1 MELHVRGALLVAGTH
16 SDVGKTAITAGLCR
30 WLAREGVRVAPFK
43 AQNMALNSMV
53 TAEGA
58 EIGRAQAMQAAAA
71 RIAPTH
77 LMNPVL
83 LKPASDQRSQVIV
96 LGQPWRDA
104 DARTYQ
110 QLKGELLDV
119 VLDSLATLRTSYD
132 VVICEGAGSP
142 AEINLRAGDITNMG
156 LARAAD
162 LPVLLV
168 GDIDRG
174 GVFASLLGTLAVLD
188 PADQRHIAGY
198 VINKFR
204 GDQSILK
211 PGLDWLSELTGR
223 PCAGVLPWL
232 PGAWPDGEDSMRLE
246 QGQPWA
252 MHDAADQ
259 ALRVAVIHFPR
270 LSNYTD
276 VDPLACEPGVLVRL
290 AKQPG
295 DIADADLVI
304 LPGTRAT
311 VHDLQWMRDRG
322 LAEAVGRH
330 AAQGRPVLGICGGY
344 QMLGRRIADGVE
356 NDIAEAPGLGLLP
369 VTTRFTRAKTLR
381 QSRGA
386 VHGIPVHGYEI
397 RHGQVQADG
406 EPLIIAADGS
416 GEGCVAGPVSGTSW
430 HGIFENDAF
439 RRAFLTQ
446 VASQAGRRW
455 APGEVCFAQVR
466 DDWLDALGDLV
477 ADGLDTTLVRQ
488 LISDG
493 VPDGL
498 PSLQVSRVGRAAS
511 GPDPRVSR

>member
-1 MELHVRGALLVAGTH
+1 MVVRGALLVAGTH

-53 TAEGA
+53 TAEGG

-83 LKPASDQRSQVIV
+83 LKPASDRRSHVIV

-104 DARTYQ
+104 DARSYQ

-119 VLDSLATLRTSYD
+119 VLDSLATLRASYD

-156 LARAAD
+156 LARAAE

-174 GVFASLLGTLAVLD
+174 GVFASLLGTLALLD
-188 PADQRHIAGY
+188 PADQRHIAAY

-204 GDQSILK
+204 GDRSILQ
-211 PGLDWLSELTGR
+211 PGLDQLSELTGR
-223 PCAGVLPWL
+223 PCAGVLSWL

-246 QGQPWA
+246 QSQPWVMRGA
-252 MHDAADQ
+252 EDQ

-276 VDPLACEPGVLVRL
+276 LDPLACEPGVLVRL
-290 AKQPG
+290 ARQP
-295 DIADADLVI
+295 DDLADADLVI

-322 LAEAVGRH
+322 LAEAIRRH
-330 AAQGRPVLGICGGY
+330 AARRLPVLGICGGY

-356 NDIAEAPGLGLLP
+356 NDLAEAPGLDLLP
-369 VTTRFTRAKTLR
+369 VTTQFTREKTLR
-381 QSRGA
+381 QALGSVRGM
-386 VHGIPVHGYEI
+386 PVHGYEI
-397 RHGQVQADG
+397 HHGQVRAAG
-406 EPLIIAADGS
+406 GGPLIIAQDGS
-416 GEGCVAGPVSGTSW
+416 EEGCVAGPVSGTSW

-439 RRAFLTQ
+439 RRDFLTQ
-446 VASQAGRRW
+446 VARQAGRRW
-455 APGEVCFAQVR
+455 TPAQVCFAQVR
-466 DDWLDALGDLV
+466 EDWLDALGDLV
-477 ADGLDTTLVRQ
+477 ADGLDTTLVRR
-488 LISDG
+488 LIGYGVDG
-493 VPDGL
+493 IPAGL
-498 PSLQVSRVGRAAS
+498 PSLRVTGKLAAAS
-511 GPDPRVSR
+511 G

>member
-1 MELHVRGALLVAGTH
+1 VRGALLVAGTH

-53 TAEGA
+53 TAEGG

-83 LKPASDQRSQVIV
+83 LKPGSDQRSHVIV

-110 QLKGELLDV
+110 QLKLELLDV
-119 VLDSLATLRTSYD
+119 VLDSLATLRASYD

-156 LARAAD
+156 LARAAE

-174 GVFASLLGTLAVLD
+174 GVFASLLGTLALLE
-188 PADQRHIAGY
+188 PTDQRHIAGY

-204 GDQSILK
+204 GDRGILQ

-223 PCAGVLPWL
+223 PFAGVLSWL

-246 QGQPWA
+246 QSQPWA
-252 MHDAADQ
+252 MAEAADH
-259 ALRVAVIHFPR
+259 ALRVAVIGFPR

-290 AKQPG
+290 ATRP
-295 DIADADLVI
+295 DDLADADLVI

-311 VHDLQWMRDRG
+311 VHDLQWLRDRG

-330 AAQGRPVLGICGGY
+330 AAQGRPVIGICGGY
-344 QMLGRRIADGVE
+344 QMLGHRITDGVE
-356 NDIAEAPGLGLLP
+356 DAIAEAPGLGLLP

-381 QSRGA
+381 QSRGS
-386 VHGIPVHGYEI
+386 VRGMPVHGYEI
-397 RHGQVQADG
+397 RHGQVHADDG
-406 EPLIIAADGS
+406 EPLITAEDGS
-416 GEGCVAGPVSGTSW
+416 AEGCVAGPVSGTSW

-446 VASQAGRRW
+446 VAGQTGRRW
-455 APGEVCFAQVR
+455 APGQVCYAQVR
-466 DDWLDALGDLV
+466 DNWLDALGDLV
-477 ADGLDTTLVRQ
+477 ADGLDTALVRR
-488 LISDG
+488 LITDG

-498 PSLQVSRVGRAAS
+498 PSLQVSRAVAG
-511 GPDPRVSR
+511 DEVSR

>member
-1 MELHVRGALLVAGTH
+1 MSIHVSGALLVAGTH

-83 LKPASDQRSQVIV
+83 LKPASDRRSQVIV

-110 QLKGELLDV
+110 QLKAELLDV
-119 VLDSLATLRTSYD
+119 VLDSLATLRASYD

-162 LPVLLV
+162 LPVLIV

-174 GVFASLLGTLAVLD
+174 GVFASLLGTLALLD

-198 VINKFR
+198 LINKFR
-204 GDQSILK
+204 GDHSILK

-246 QGQPWA
+246 QSQPWVMRDA
-252 MHDAADQ
+252 VAADQ
-259 ALRVAVIHFPR
+259 TLRIAVIHFPR

-276 VDPLACEPGVLVRL
+276 IDPVACEPGVLVRL
-290 AKQPG
+290 AKQPD

-322 LAEAVGRH
+322 LAEAVSRR
-330 AAQGRPVLGICGGY
+330 ASQGLPVIGLCGGY
-344 QMLGRRIADGVE
+344 QMLGGRIADGVE
-356 NDIAEAPGLGLLP
+356 NEIAEVPGLGLLP
-369 VTTRFTRAKTLR
+369 VTTQFTQGKTLR
-381 QSRGA
+381 LSRGT
-386 VHGIPVHGYEI
+386 VRGMPVHGYEI
-397 RHGQVQADG
+397 HHGQAQADG
-406 EPLIIAADGS
+406 GAPLIITEDGAE
-416 GEGCVAGPVSGTSW
+416 EGCVAGSVSGTSW

-446 VASQAGRRW
+446 VASQSGRRW
-455 APGEVCFAQVR
+455 TPAEVCFEQVR
-466 DDWLDALGDLV
+466 ENWLDALGDLV
-477 ADGLDTTLVRQ
+477 ADGLDTALVRR

-493 VPDGL
+493 VPDDL
-498 PSLQVSRVGRAAS
+498 PTL
-511 GPDPRVSR
+511 RVSR

>member
-1 MELHVRGALLVAGTH
+1 MRGALLVAGTH

-53 TAEGA
+53 TAGGA

-71 RIAPTH
+71 RVAPTS

-96 LGQPWRDA
+96 LGKPWRDA

-110 QLKGELLDV
+110 QLKLELLDV
-119 VLDSLATLRTSYD
+119 VLDSLATLRASYD
-132 VVICEGAGSP
+132 VVICEGAGNP
-142 AEINLRAGDITNMG
+142 AEVNLRAGDITNMG

-162 LPVLLV
+162 LPVLIV

-204 GDQSILK
+204 GDRSILK

-232 PGAWPDGEDSMRLE
+232 PGAWPDGEDSMRLD
-246 QGQPWA
+246 QSQPWTGR
-252 MHDAADQ
+252 DAAGQ

-290 AKQPG
+290 AKQPD

-311 VHDLQWMRDRG
+311 VHDLQWLRDRG
-322 LAEAVGRH
+322 LAQAVCRR
-330 AAQGRPVLGICGGY
+330 ATQGLPVIGICGGY
-344 QMLGRRIADGVE
+344 QMLGSRITDGVE
-356 NDIAEAPGLGLLP
+356 NKIAEVPGLGLLP
-369 VTTRFTRAKTLR
+369 VTTQFTRSKTLR
-381 QSRGA
+381 QSSGSRPGSSIRA
-386 VHGIPVHGYEI
+386 CRTENAWPAQQHCPYPRQSARVHH
-397 RHGQVQADG
+397 
-406 EPLIIAADGS
+406 
-416 GEGCVAGPVSGTSW
+416 GTS
-430 HGIFENDAF
+430 
-439 RRAFLTQ
+439 R
-446 VASQAGRRW
+446 
-455 APGEVCFAQVR
+455 P
-466 DDWLDALGDLV
+466 
-477 ADGLDTTLVRQ
+477 
-488 LISDG
+488 
-493 VPDGL
+493 L
-498 PSLQVSRVGRAAS
+498 PSLPSLREHASPRNTPNAPRTERPDRGPQPQPAATS
-511 GPDPRVSR
+511 ESLRKHRPCHWLQASPCARLRRWNPGIPCTSA

>member
-1 MELHVRGALLVAGTH
+1 VKGALLVAGTH
-16 SDVGKTAITAGLCR
+16 SDAGKTAITAGLCR
-30 WLAREGVRVAPFK
+30 WLARAGVRVAPFK

-83 LKPASDQRSQVIV
+83 LKPGSDQRSHVIV

-110 QLKGELLDV
+110 QLKPELLEV
-119 VLDSLATLRTSYD
+119 VLDSLATLRASYD

-162 LPVLLV
+162 LPVLVV

-174 GVFASLLGTLAVLD
+174 GVFASLLGTLALLE

-204 GDQSILK
+204 GDRGILQ

-232 PGAWPDGEDSMRLE
+232 PGAWPDGEDSVRLE

-252 MHDAADQ
+252 MAEAADQ
-259 ALRVAVIHFPR
+259 ALRVAVIGLPR

-290 AKQPG
+290 ATRP
-295 DIADADLVI
+295 DDLADADLVV

-311 VHDLQWMRDRG
+311 VHDLQWLRDRG
-322 LAEAVGRH
+322 LAEAIRRH
-330 AAQGRPVLGICGGY
+330 AAQGRPVIGLCGGY
-344 QMLGRRIADGVE
+344 QMLGRHITDGVE

-381 QSRGA
+381 QSRGR
-386 VHGIPVHGYEI
+386 VRGMPVHGYEI
-397 RHGQVQADG
+397 RHGQVRADDG
-406 EPLIIAADGS
+406 EPLIITEDGS
-416 GEGCVAGPVSGTSW
+416 AEGCVAGPVSGTSW

-439 RRAFLTQ
+439 RRAYLTQ
-446 VASQAGRRW
+446 VAGQTGRRW
-455 APGEVCFAQVR
+455 APGEVCYAQVR

-477 ADGLDTTLVRQ
+477 AGGLDADLVWR

-498 PSLQVSRVGRAAS
+498 PSLQVSRAAAGHAGVGR
-511 GPDPRVSR
+511 

>member
-1 MELHVRGALLVAGTH
+1 
-16 SDVGKTAITAGLCR
+16 VGKTAITAGLCR
-30 WLAREGVRVAPFK
+30 WLARAGVRVAPFK

-83 LKPASDQRSQVIV
+83 LKPGIDQRCHVIV

-110 QLKGELLDV
+110 HLKPELLEV
-119 VLDSLATLRTSYD
+119 VLDSLASLRASYD

-162 LPVLLV
+162 LPVLIV

-174 GVFASLLGTLAVLD
+174 GVFASLLGTLALLD
-188 PADQRHIAGY
+188 PADQRHVAGY

-204 GDQSILK
+204 GDRGILQ

-223 PCAGVLPWL
+223 PCAGVLSWL
-232 PGAWPDGEDSMRLE
+232 PGAWPDGEDSVRLE

-252 MHDAADQ
+252 MAEAADQ
-259 ALRVAVIHFPR
+259 ALRVAVIGLPR

-276 VDPLACEPGVLVRL
+276 IDPLACEPGVLVRL
-290 AKQPG
+290 ATRP
-295 DIADADLVI
+295 DDLADADLVV

-311 VHDLQWMRDRG
+311 VHDLQWLRDRG
-322 LAEAVGRH
+322 LAEAIRRH
-330 AAQGRPVLGICGGY
+330 AAQGRPVIGICGGY
-344 QMLGRRIADGVE
+344 QMLGRRITDGVE
-356 NDIAEAPGLGLLP
+356 NSIAEAPGLDLLP
-369 VTTRFTRAKTLR
+369 VTTRFTQAKMLR
-381 QSRGA
+381 QSRGRVRA
-386 VHGIPVHGYEI
+386 MPVHGYEI
-397 RHGQVQADG
+397 RHGQVLADDG
-406 EPLIIAADGS
+406 EPLITAEDGS
-416 GEGCVAGPVSGTSW
+416 AEGCVAGPVSGTSW

-455 APGEVCFAQVR
+455 APGEVCYAQVR

-477 ADGLDTTLVRQ
+477 AEGLDTTLVRR
-488 LISDG
+488 LITDG
-493 VPDGL
+493 VPDRL
-498 PSLQVSRVGRAAS
+498 PSLQVSRVA
-511 GPDPRVSR
+511 P

>member
-1 MELHVRGALLVAGTH
+1 MRGALLVAGTH

-71 RIAPTH
+71 RIAPTA

-83 LKPASDQRSQVIV
+83 LKPASDQRSHVIV

-104 DARTYQ
+104 DARTYA
-110 QLKGELLDV
+110 QLKTELLDV
-119 VLDSLATLRTSYD
+119 VLDSLATLRASYE

-188 PADQRHIAGY
+188 PADQRHIAAY

-204 GDQSILK
+204 GDHSILK
-211 PGLDWLSELTGR
+211 PGLDWLAELTGR

-246 QGQPWA
+246 QSQPWA
-252 MHDAADQ
+252 MGDAADQ

-290 AKQPG
+290 AQQPD

-322 LAEAVGRH
+322 LAEAVRRR
-330 AAQGRPVLGICGGY
+330 AAKGLPVIGICGGY
-344 QMLGRRIADGVE
+344 QMLGGRIADGVE
-356 NDIAEAPGLGLLP
+356 NDVAEAPGLGLLP
-369 VTTRFTRAKTLR
+369 VTTQFIRAKTLR
-381 QSRGA
+381 QSRGT
-386 VHGIPVHGYEI
+386 VGGMPVHGYEI

-406 EPLIIAADGS
+406 GEPLIIAQDGS

-446 VASQAGRRW
+446 VAGQAGRRW
-455 APGEVCFAQVR
+455 APAQVCFAQVR

-477 ADGLDTTLVRQ
+477 AEGLDTTLVRQ

-498 PSLQVSRVGRAAS
+498 PSLQVSRAAD
-511 GPDPRVSR
+511 GAYPRVSR

>member
-1 MELHVRGALLVAGTH
+1 MGVGGALLVAGTH
-16 SDVGKTAITAGLCR
+16 SDVGKTAVTAGLCR

-71 RIAPTH
+71 RIAPAAV
-77 LMNPVL
+77 MNPVL

-96 LGQPWRDA
+96 LGRPWRDA

-110 QLKGELLDV
+110 QLKPELLDV
-119 VLDSLATLRTSYD
+119 VLDSLATLRASYD

-156 LARAAD
+156 LAREAG
-162 LPVLLV
+162 LPVLIV

-174 GVFASLLGTLAVLD
+174 GVFASLLGTLALLD
-188 PADQRHIAGY
+188 PADQRHVAGY

-204 GDQSILK
+204 GDHSILK
-211 PGLDWLSELTGR
+211 PGLDWMSELTGR
-223 PCAGVLPWL
+223 PCAGVLSWL
-232 PGAWPDGEDSMRLE
+232 PGAWPDGEDSMRLD
-246 QGQPWA
+246 QSQPWA
-252 MHDAADQ
+252 MRDAADQ

-290 AKQPG
+290 AKQPD
-295 DIADADLVI
+295 DIADADLVV

-322 LAEAVGRH
+322 LAEAVRQR
-330 AAQGRPVLGICGGY
+330 ASQGLPVIGICGGY
-344 QMLGRRIADGVE
+344 QMLGSRIADGVE
-356 NDIAEAPGLGLLP
+356 NEIAEVPGLGLLP
-369 VTTRFTRAKTLR
+369 VTTQFIHSKTLR
-381 QSRGA
+381 QSRGS
-386 VHGIPVHGYEI
+386 VHAMPVHGYEI
-397 RHGQVQADG
+397 RYGQVQADG
-406 EPLIIAADGS
+406 GEPLILAEDGS
-416 GEGCVAGPVSGTSW
+416 EEGCVAGPVSGTSW

-446 VASQAGRRW
+446 VASQSGRRW
-455 APGEVCFAQVR
+455 APAEMCFAQVR
-466 DDWLDALGDLV
+466 ENWLDALGDLV

-493 VPDGL
+493 MPDDL
-498 PSLQVSRVGRAAS
+498 PSLQVSRAAS
-511 GPDPRVSR
+511 GRTRR